1 MAVAAN
7 QSSRQLGAARCCSLI
22 LRPFPKQT
30 AHVSLSMCRA
40 CLPACSQIAS
50 ILTHIA
56 ADQHLTVAP
65 GLAQTIAEESSRN
78 LRRAILMMEAA
89 KVKLSVGHH
98 LTAMLSTR
106 ARVSRELRR
115 EMSLT

>member
-1 MAVAAN
+1 MLV
-7 QSSRQLGAARCCSLI
+7 
-22 LRPFPKQT
+22 F
-30 AHVSLSMCRA
+30 
-40 CLPACSQIAS
+40 PACSQIAS

-89 KVKLSVGHH
+89 KVKLSVASIS
-98 LTAMLSTR
+98 LRCS
-106 ARVSRELRR
+106 ARVHG
-115 EMSLT
+115 